1 MATQKTA
8 ETNANV
14 SDFINQITDETKRK
28 DTVLLVD
35 IFQNQTNIEP
45 KMWGPSIIGFG
56 SYHYRYAS
64 GLIGNAPLIA
74 FFSTGYDYLFV
85 PSFTH

>member
-1 MATQKTA
+1 MATNKTT
-8 ETNANV
+8 ETKANI
-14 SDFINQITDETKRK
+14 SDFIKQITDEAKYNDAFR
-28 DTVLLVD
+28 LFD
-35 IFQNQTNIEP
+35 IFQNQINLEP
-45 KMWGPSIIGFG
+45 KMWGLSIIGFG